1 MRWLTGNV
9 FYWKSHHQI
18 RFKNLLKHMFILAVL
33 RNACAFQYH
42 VSFSILLSVFSF
54 LKKNSACTHKEVLDN
69 YCSCFPAAVDSV
81 LKRMT
86 IIGVIL
92 SFRSLA
98 QEALRDVRNN

>member
-1 MRWLTGNV
+1 
-9 FYWKSHHQI
+9 
-18 RFKNLLKHMFILAVL
+18 MFILAVL

-54 LKKNSACTHKEVLDN
+54 QKKNSACTHKEVLDN

>member
-1 MRWLTGNV
+1 
-9 FYWKSHHQI
+9 
-18 RFKNLLKHMFILAVL
+18 MFILAVL

-54 LKKNSACTHKEVLDN
+54 LKKNSACTHKKVLDN